1 MPIFVSYSHQNR
13 EFATRLAAQLVKHR
27 ARVWIDQWE
36 LHVGDSLIDRIQA
49 AIEGASA
56 LIIVLS
62 RAAVESEWCKKEL
75 SSGLLREL
83 EEKRVVV
90 LPVLMEDCDIPLFV
104 RPKKYPAFR
113 TDFDGG
119 LKDVLEAIARITSD
133 TLGRIDEPEWHVDW
147 SLDWG
152 MLDDSFFIL
161 ITMVEQAH
169 DQPYSCLT
177 QIRIIANER
186 ATTRYLAFAENDLD
200 WVERGA
206 IIEMLADGTH
216 DKDLRVLLEDE
227 KEKTVEVTMADRA
240 LGTVFQVLI
249 SARRLGEDTG
259 RDILLDLGGQ
269 LRRAREAQRQSLRP
283 LTPEELATM
292 KRIKASLVERAV

>member
-104 RPKKYPAFR
+104 RGKKYADFR